1 MRLKVRVAMGVLS
14 LGCAG
19 IGVTAGAHPADAAA
33 VHGHAAQMGP
43 NVVTA
48 YAGEMFSYSPGVATP
63 YGVGS
68 WHLVSPAGSLPPGLK
83 ASTVGATV
91 VISGVPR
98 VVGRSVLELG
108 YDTSSGGG
116 VARVVI
122 DARAALAWGHAYF
135 ALDPAPASVAS
146 LAAPGS
152 VDWSAPTDAATLGN
166 SSYNDCVVAAGHH
179 LLAGQAHS
187 VGVAVGPLTTAMAM
201 TTYHQLLDGPVT
213 TSAGGANE
221 EAMLSLEA
229 TSGLDNVRAIAASSL
244 ETGSRAELEAA
255 VDELGG
261 VLAGVKQTPAK
272 SFAPGAADLRSS
284 PESITEIPH
293 P

>member
-19 IGVTAGAHPADAAA
+19 IGVTAGAH
-33 VHGHAAQMGP
+33 
-43 NVVTA
+43 
-48 YAGEMFSYSPGVATP
+48 
-63 YGVGS
+63 
-68 WHLVSPAGSLPPGLK
+68 PAGSLPPGLK

-187 VGVAVGPLTTAMAM
+187 VGVALGRLSTAMAM

-244 ETGSRAELEAA
+244 ETGSRAELEAT

-284 PESITEIPH
+284 PESITENPH